1 MSYDLWRAKQGPFV
15 FCMHSKSIVTKST
28 KETIKFHW
36 KLYRL
41 VLYLMFFVLL
51 QTRNSKKKKRAW
63 VSFEPTAYN
72 HLLHKKPASAQTT
85 GPCCHWTTYWVKW
98 IHLKHFPC
106 RTPCLKLVE
115 LYFRKISLNK
125 YFKGISHY
133 FRVYSFLSLTADWC
147 TRLFSSSLVE
157 LYKFQVAILT
167 TVQFWL

>member
-1 MSYDLWRAKQGPFV
+1 MESKTGSFCILYAQQEHCNKEHKRNNQVSLEVVSFGSLLNV
-15 FCMHSKSIVTKST
+15 FCAFTNKK
-28 KETIKFHW
+28 
-36 KLYRL
+36 
-41 VLYLMFFVLL
+41 
-51 QTRNSKKKKRAW
+51 QQKKKRAW

-106 RTPCLKLVE
+106 RTRCLKLVE

-147 TRLFSSSLVE
+147 TRLSSSSLVE
-157 LYKFQVAILT
+157 LYKFQVAVLT